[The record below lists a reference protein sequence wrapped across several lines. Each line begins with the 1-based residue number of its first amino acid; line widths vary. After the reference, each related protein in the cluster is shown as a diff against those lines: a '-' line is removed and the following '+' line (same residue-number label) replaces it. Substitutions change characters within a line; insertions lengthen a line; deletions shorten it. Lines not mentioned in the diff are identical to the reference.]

1 MRYWL
6 RYLLLLMA
14 MPALAQGLDKELY
27 KELYKES
34 YKAPSVALE
43 KAYQQVLY
51 EYYQGDFAQ
60 ALTKMAILEQYFPQ
74 GLQQIPDHLSGQSV
88 EPELLK
94 GGMSLSYGLDNQAQE
109 IFSRLLKSSKA
120 DDVTAYAWLLLGKT
134 FYQNRQFSAAAQAFE
149 QINVDDADEYFD
161 RPTRDNWLYLQS
173 QLHGF
178 LLDTYP
184 EKSSSVDDIQTTQWL
199 DKLSSNSVYRHY
211 VHYNQSLALLQ
222 NGDTQAGI
230 DRLTEL
236 VDKEPSFVDRWL
248 GWSGP
253 LFEPNSTEDEIAE
266 IQAIR
271 DRANLT
277 LAYNLLQQG
286 EHRKAYQTF
295 ENIRTNGLDGEAALL
310 GYGWA
315 AAKQQ
320 DWQIALSIWQR
331 LIQMPQ
337 NSEYTL
343 EAYLA
348 SAYAYEKAFAPQ
360 QSLQMLEQAILRFNQ
375 ANNILNLAQEKVTQ
389 RQFILDLVPSLFS
402 QNITAD
408 NAENSNLALQLLN
421 VQGKDLN
428 TTYLFQSISVS
439 NEFRTRLATLADSHK
454 LQQQL
459 EKWQQRMQHY
469 HLMLDERKEERS
481 KRAKDILKN
490 RTLERLQPLMAKREM
505 LANTINTAKQQN
517 QGQILMS
524 TEYQDWLKRVN
535 RAEQGLTKIAQLKAQ
550 LDQAPLKKDYARRV
564 ARVKGRLIWQA
575 SEALPVNLR
584 QAQKLLSDLDKELA
598 EGKQSQQQL
607 LSQLVNTPAF
617 TEQRQRVQQ
626 LTERINT
633 QLQNNRQLQDT
644 LITVLSGTFSQFI
657 QQHKTKINHYIL
669 QAQLAMV
676 RLNDQALQK
685 EDGDLIE
692 GNGTPQGAVS
702 QGVRSSGVR
711 SQ

>member
-1 MRYWL
+1 
-6 RYLLLLMA
+6 
-14 MPALAQGLDKELY
+14 
-27 KELYKES
+27 
-34 YKAPSVALE
+34 
-43 KAYQQVLY
+43 
-51 EYYQGDFAQ
+51 
-60 ALTKMAILEQYFPQ
+60 
-74 GLQQIPDHLSGQSV
+74 
-88 EPELLK
+88 
-94 GGMSLSYGLDNQAQE
+94 
-109 IFSRLLKSSKA
+109 
-120 DDVTAYAWLLLGKT
+120 
-134 FYQNRQFSAAAQAFE
+134 
-149 QINVDDADEYFD
+149 
-161 RPTRDNWLYLQS
+161 
-173 QLHGF
+173 
-178 LLDTYP
+178 
-184 EKSSSVDDIQTTQWL
+184 
-199 DKLSSNSVYRHY
+199 
-211 VHYNQSLALLQ
+211 
-222 NGDTQAGI
+222 
-230 DRLTEL
+230 
-236 VDKEPSFVDRWL
+236 
-248 GWSGP
+248 
-253 LFEPNSTEDEIAE
+253 
-266 IQAIR
+266 
-271 DRANLT
+271 
-277 LAYNLLQQG
+277 
-286 EHRKAYQTF
+286 
-295 ENIRTNGLDGEAALL
+295 
-310 GYGWA
+310 
-315 AAKQQ
+315 
-320 DWQIALSIWQR
+320 
-331 LIQMPQ
+331 MPQ